1 MAEPKLLGFRAL
13 RSVATRPRLW
23 PESLRALRRMVGQR
37 GASEARLVPLDY
49 LRFRAQTASGGLG
62 SEISGEEIV
71 DWLKWAG
78 RFRQVVE

>member
-1 MAEPKLLGFRAL
+1 MHAIGAVLARPSLWPKAL
-13 RSVATRPRLW
+13 RACRRL
-23 PESLRALRRMVGQR
+23 VGKR
-37 GASEARLVPLDY
+37 GASEARLVPYDY